1 MDDEEVVS
9 ENELERRGE
18 ITFFNGEPFNGACVD
33 YYENGQKESEVH
45 YKDGKGDGLCEN
57 WYEDGQKESEGHFK
71 DGKPDGSWTYWHENG
86 KRSEMHFKDEKPD
99 DL

>member
-1 MDDEEVVS
+1 MLVIRYEDLVHQPREYF
-9 ENELERRGE
+9 NLILEKFDLEFSNAMADSR
-18 ITFFNGEPFNGACVD
+18 N
-33 YYENGQKESEVH
+33 

-86 KRSEMHFKDEKPD
+86 KRSEMHFKDGKPD

>member
-1 MDDEEVVS
+1 MIEEKTVS
-9 ENELERRGE
+9 RKNL
-18 ITFFNGEPFNGACVD
+18 TFYKGFSISDGKLFSGACVD

-86 KRSEMHFKDEKPD
+86 KRSEMHFKDGKPD

>member
-33 YYENGQKESEVH
+33 YYENGQS
-45 YKDGKGDGLCEN
+45 EN

-86 KRSEMHFKDEKPD
+86 KRSEMHFKDGKPD